1 MNICGET
8 SDLEASLIHRSGPCP
23 GISRDMLVVTG
34 LLVRLSPGRSDL
46 FDYRF
51 ALALKWVTL

>member
-1 MNICGET
+1 
-8 SDLEASLIHRSGPCP
+8 
-23 GISRDMLVVTG
+23 MLVVTG

-51 ALALKWVTL
+51 ALALKMVGLFLDQQGAVFAALGRCAIGCLAQASAS

>member
-1 MNICGET
+1 
-8 SDLEASLIHRSGPCP
+8 
-23 GISRDMLVVTG
+23 MLVVTG

-51 ALALKWVTL
+51 ALALKVVTL